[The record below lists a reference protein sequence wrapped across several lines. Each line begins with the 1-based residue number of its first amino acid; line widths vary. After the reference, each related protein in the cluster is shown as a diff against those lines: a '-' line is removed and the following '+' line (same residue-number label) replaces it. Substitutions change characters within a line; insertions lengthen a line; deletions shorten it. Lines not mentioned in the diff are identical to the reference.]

1 MEYLAQRR
9 KYEEAMARSAPNLE
23 AVVEE
28 EDVDVDVDGDEG
40 MGGVW
45 GMFRKLS
52 LFSAKI

>member
-28 EDVDVDVDGDEG
+28 EDVDVDGDGDGDEG

-52 LFSAKI
+52 LFF